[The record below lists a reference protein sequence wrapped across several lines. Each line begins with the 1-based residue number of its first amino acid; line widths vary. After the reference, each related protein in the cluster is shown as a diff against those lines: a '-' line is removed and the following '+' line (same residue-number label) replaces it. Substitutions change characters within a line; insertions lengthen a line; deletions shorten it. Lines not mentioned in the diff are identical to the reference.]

1 MMRTSPTEERLER
14 LLEPLTSAMGRIV
27 RLILAPLSVVLTPV
41 LSYLRT
47 VILRDDLP
55 SRNGLAQRA
64 AYQRITLAAYGA
76 IILILGVA
84 VVVHMRQPSRTTVEQ
99 LRQPLVIRDLYV
111 SDRVSPA
118 ARGSTPLAR
127 VNVPPPGGDLDG
139 FLGFRNLR
147 AVSERSRPAP
157 VINADL
163 YSYQEQ
169 VFASDEPVS
178 FSPLEG
184 PLNTVA
190 IPAEALWEWTDHSEP
205 QAPKPEPVSRS
216 PMLIHRATPEV
227 PSSARMMGT
236 GGYVEVLMLLNPGG
250 DPVPYAV
257 RAVDSVESYPE
268 CHLEVTLKDGSRAV
282 LEFYVDSDS
291 IRNELLYVTLVE
303 EPTGFGFADCLHA
316 TLPEWEFAPAIHV
329 GEPVYSF
336 LRLGFN
342 FCEPDDIDCQ
352 AVVMFGS

>member
-1 MMRTSPTEERLER
+1 MRTSPTEEQLER

-27 RLILAPLSVVLTPV
+27 RLILAPLSVVLAPV
-41 LSYLRT
+41 LSCLRT

-84 VVVHMRQPSRTTVEQ
+84 VVVHMRQPSRTTIKQV
-99 LRQPLVIRDLYV
+99 RQPHVIRDLFV
-111 SDRVSPA
+111 SERVSPA
-118 ARGSTPLAR
+118 TQEPAPMAR
-127 VNVPPPGGDLDG
+127 VNVPPPGGGLDG

-147 AVSERSRPAP
+147 AVSERRRPAP

-163 YSYQEQ
+163 YSSQKR

-184 PLNTVA
+184 VLDTVA
-190 IPAEALWEWTDHSEP
+190 IPAEPLWEWTDHSEP
-205 QAPKPEPVSRS
+205 QALKPEPVSRG
-216 PMLIHRATPEV
+216 PMLIHRVMPEV
-227 PSSARMMGT
+227 PPSARMMEI
-236 GGYVEVLMLLNPGG
+236 GGYVEVLMLLNPRGN
-250 DPVPYAV
+250 PVPYTV

-268 CHLEVTLKDGSRAV
+268 CYLEVTLKDGSRAV

-316 TLPEWEFAPAIHV
+316 ALPEWEFAPAIHI

-342 FCEPDDIDCQ
+342 FCAPDDIDCQ
-352 AVVMFGS
+352 AVVLFGS